1 MVRHPVRGRSKPR
14 VHAKGG
20 HSWPHD
26 GSERPLTNGSVG
38 INFGEKMHV
47 VAMSISA

>member
-26 GSERPLTNGSVG
+26 GSERPSNERLLRCY
-38 INFGEKMHV
+38 FGEKMHV